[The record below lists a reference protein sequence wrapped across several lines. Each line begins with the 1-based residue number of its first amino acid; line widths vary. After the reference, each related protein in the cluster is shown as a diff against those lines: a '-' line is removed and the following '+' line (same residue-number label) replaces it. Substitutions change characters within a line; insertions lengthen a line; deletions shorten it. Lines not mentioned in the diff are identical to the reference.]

1 MAGELRVL
9 IVDDEP
15 PARAGLRHL
24 LAPHADVEI
33 CGECRNGAEAIDAIR
48 RDPPGLVVLDV
59 QMPEYDGF
67 EVVRQVGAALMPPV
81 LFLTAFDQ
89 FALKAF
95 EIHAV
100 DYVLKPCSQE
110 RFDDALARARQRIR
124 QGELA
129 ALGQRL
135 AHLLQDLDT
144 VPKAAL
150 VAGLPSVTPAAPAA
164 PASPVESQTGFA
176 ERLAIRLGNR
186 SSIIEVRDID
196 WIEADDY
203 CCSIHVGAETHVM
216 RESLR
221 ALEGRLNPLEFVR
234 IHRSAIV
241 NVRRIREVHG
251 TAGGEAMVVLHTG
264 IQIPVSRRKR
274 AELERRIGRPR

>member
-1 MAGELRVL
+1 MPDLRVL

-24 LAPHADVEI
+24 LAKHGDVEI
-33 CGECRNGAEAIDAIR
+33 CGECRDGAEAIEAIR
-48 RDPPGLVVLDV
+48 RDAPGLVLLDV
-59 QMPEYDGF
+59 QMPEFDGF
-67 EVVRQVGAALMPPV
+67 EVVRQVGPELMPPV

-95 EIHAV
+95 EVRAV

-124 QGELA
+124 QSELA

-135 AHLLQDLDT
+135 AHLLHDLEA
-144 VPKAAL
+144 VPRPGGAL
-150 VAGLPSVTPAAPAA
+150 PT
-164 PASPVESQTGFA
+164 ESGHC

-203 CCSIHVGAETHVM
+203 CCTVHIGTDSHVM

-251 TAGGEAMVVLHTG
+251 TTGGEALVVLHSG
-264 IQIPVSRRKR
+264 VQIPVSRRKR
-274 AELERRIGRPR
+274 AELERRLGRPR

>member
-1 MAGELRVL
+1 
-9 IVDDEP
+9 
-15 PARAGLRHL
+15 
-24 LAPHADVEI
+24 
-33 CGECRNGAEAIDAIR
+33 
-48 RDPPGLVVLDV
+48 
-59 QMPEYDGF
+59 
-67 EVVRQVGAALMPPV
+67 MPPV

-95 EIHAV
+95 EVHAV

-124 QGELA
+124 QSELA

-135 AHLLQDLDT
+135 AHLLSDLDT
-144 VPKAAL
+144 AP
-150 VAGLPSVTPAAPAA
+150 GAPAHDTA
-164 PASPVESQTGFA
+164 ARGAAAEPPFA

-203 CCSIHVGAETHVM
+203 CCSVHIGSETHVM

-251 TAGGEAMVVLHTG
+251 TAGGEALVVLHSG
-264 IQIPVSRRKR
+264 VQIPVSRRKR
-274 AELERRIGRPR
+274 AELERRLGRPR

>member
-1 MAGELRVL
+1 MTNPAPQQLRVL

-24 LAPHADVEI
+24 LARHPDVEI
-33 CGECRNGAEAIDAIR
+33 CGECRNGAEAIEAIR

-67 EVVRQVGAALMPPV
+67 DVVRQVGPSLMPPV

-110 RFDDALARARQRIR
+110 RFDEALARARQRIR
-124 QGELA
+124 QSELA
-129 ALGQRL
+129 AIGQRL
-135 AHLLQDLDT
+135 AHLLQDLEAKPGAT
-144 VPKAAL
+144 EPVRPSAVP
-150 VAGLPSVTPAAPAA
+150 PETP
-164 PASPVESQTGFA
+164 FA
-176 ERLAIRLGNR
+176 ERFAIRLGNR
-186 SSIIEVRDID
+186 SSIVEVRDID

-251 TAGGEAMVVLHTG
+251 TAGGEAVVVLHTG

>member
-1 MAGELRVL
+1 MADLRVL

-24 LAPHADVEI
+24 LAPHSDVEI

-59 QMPEYDGF
+59 QMPEFDGF
-67 EVVRQVGAALMPPV
+67 EVVRQVGATLMPPV

-135 AHLLQDLDT
+135 AHLLQDLESSS
-144 VPKAAL
+144 PKVGAS
-150 VAGLPSVTPAAPAA
+150 VVTP
-164 PASPVESQTGFA
+164 ESQGGFA

-203 CCSIHVGAETHVM
+203 CCSIHVAAETHVM